1 MGLDLFLSS
10 CQSASN
16 LSLVCRDGVIPGH
29 KLMVASVSGW
39 VKSLLS
45 EAPSGDEVTLY
56 LPDYHRGHVETFLS
70 SVLFDDEAPLD
81 IDLCKVLKV
90 DKENIIEN
98 IEDIVE
104 SIKDLDPLE
113 EEKYQRTDD
122 DLKDTK
128 IEVSNDSNI
137 EKSRIYKGLAQ
148 NKFKKEAKEN
158 TERRLKR
165 AVSAF
170 QSGAFYT
177 IRECALVFRINKSTL
192 NKALKDPDYKFRGQ
206 GFVSKVLSKLEEE
219 KVRDIVLER
228 TTEETNLSFRQVQD
242 LIHEFFLQAIRDD
255 PSRYSP
261 WAHKDPPHYPN
272 RGYVQHFL
280 KRHGLTDKLRKPFG
294 NPRTHCCNIC
304 NQRYPVRQSLIEH
317 KRNVHFGC

>member
-104 SIKDLDPLE
+104 SLKDSDPLND
-113 EEKYQRTDD
+113 QQTDD
-122 DLKDTK
+122 DKKDNK
-128 IEVSNDSNI
+128 IEVLNDSNI
-137 EKSRIYKGLAQ
+137 EKSM
-148 NKFKKEAKEN
+148 
-158 TERRLKR
+158 RLTR

-170 QSGAFYT
+170 QAGHFHSQS
-177 IRECALVFRINKSTL
+177 ECALVFRVPRSNL
-192 NKALKDPDYKFRGQ
+192 QRALRDPDYKFKGK

-219 KVRDIVLER
+219 KVRDIILER
-228 TTEETNLSFRQVQD
+228 TNGGSNVNIRQVQD
-242 LIHEFFLQAIRDD
+242 LVHEFLLQAVRDD
-255 PSRYSP
+255 PIRLTP
-261 WAHKDPPHYPN
+261 WAHKDPPHYPS
-272 RGYVQHFL
+272 RAFVERFL
-280 KRHGLTDKLRKPFG
+280 SRQKLMDKVLKYGPKG
-294 NPRTHCCNIC
+294 PNICNIC
-304 NQRYPVRQSLIEH
+304 GQSYPLRQSLIEH

>member
-104 SIKDLDPLE
+104 SLKDSDPLDD
-113 EEKYQRTDD
+113 QQTDD
-122 DLKDTK
+122 DKKDNK
-128 IEVSNDSNI
+128 IEVFDDLNI
-137 EKSRIYKGLAQ
+137 EKSRIYKGLT
-148 NKFKKEAKEN
+148 KDKHKKEAIEV
-158 TERRLKR
+158 TAMRLTR

-170 QSGAFYT
+170 QAGHFHSQS
-177 IRECALVFRINKSTL
+177 ECALVFRVARSSL
-192 NKALKDPDYKFRGQ
+192 QRALGDPDYKFKGK

-219 KVRDIVLER
+219 KVRDIILER
-228 TTEETNLSFRQVQD
+228 TNEVSSLNIRQVQD
-242 LIHEFFLQAIRDD
+242 LIHEFLLEAVRDD
-255 PSRYSP
+255 PSRHTP

-272 RGYVQHFL
+272 RDFVERFL
-280 KRHGLTDKLRKPFG
+280 SRQKLMDTVIKYGPKTP
-294 NPRTHCCNIC
+294 NSSCNIC
-304 NQRYPVRQSLIEH
+304 RQSFPLRQSLIEH

>member
-104 SIKDLDPLE
+104 SLKDPLND
-113 EEKYQRTDD
+113 QQTDD
-122 DLKDTK
+122 DKKDNK
-128 IEVSNDSNI
+128 IEVLNDSNI
-137 EKSRIYKGLAQ
+137 EKSM
-148 NKFKKEAKEN
+148 
-158 TERRLKR
+158 RLTR
-165 AVSAF
+165 AVTAF
-170 QSGAFYT
+170 QAGHFHSQS
-177 IRECALVFRINKSTL
+177 ECALVFRVSRSSL
-192 NKALKDPDYKFRGQ
+192 QRALRDPNYKFKGK
-206 GFVSKVLSKLEEE
+206 GVSKVLSKL
-219 KVRDIVLER
+219 
-228 TTEETNLSFRQVQD
+228 QV
-242 LIHEFFLQAIRDD
+242 
-255 PSRYSP
+255 
-261 WAHKDPPHYPN
+261 
-272 RGYVQHFL
+272 
-280 KRHGLTDKLRKPFG
+280 
-294 NPRTHCCNIC
+294 
-304 NQRYPVRQSLIEH
+304 
-317 KRNVHFGC
+317 

>member
-1 MGLDLFLSS
+1 MCLDLFLSS

-104 SIKDLDPLE
+104 SLKDSDPLSD
-113 EEKYQRTDD
+113 QQTDD
-122 DLKDTK
+122 DKKDNK
-128 IEVSNDSNI
+128 IEVLNDSNI
-137 EKSRIYKGLAQ
+137 EKSM
-148 NKFKKEAKEN
+148 
-158 TERRLKR
+158 RLTR

-170 QSGAFYT
+170 QAGHFHSQS
-177 IRECALVFRINKSTL
+177 ECALVFRVPRSNL
-192 NKALKDPDYKFRGQ
+192 QRALRDPDYKFKGK
-206 GFVSKVLSKLEEE
+206 GVSKVLSKFEED
-219 KVRDIVLER
+219 KVRNIILER
-228 TTEETNLSFRQVQD
+228 TNGGSIVNIRQVQD
-242 LIHEFFLQAIRDD
+242 LIHEFLLQAVRDD
-255 PSRYSP
+255 PIRLTP
-261 WAHKDPPHYPN
+261 WAYKDPPHYPS
-272 RGYVQHFL
+272 RGFVERFL
-280 KRHGLTDKLRKPFG
+280 SRQKLMDKVLKYGPLS
-294 NPRTHCCNIC
+294 CNIC
-304 NQRYPVRQSLIEH
+304 GQSYPLRQFLIEH

>member
-104 SIKDLDPLE
+104 SLKDPLND
-113 EEKYQRTDD
+113 QQTDD
-122 DLKDTK
+122 YKKDNK
-128 IEVSNDSNI
+128 IEVLNDSNI
-137 EKSRIYKGLAQ
+137 EKSM
-148 NKFKKEAKEN
+148 
-158 TERRLKR
+158 RLTR

-170 QSGAFYT
+170 QAGHFHSQS
-177 IRECALVFRINKSTL
+177 ECALVFRVPRSNL
-192 NKALKDPDYKFRGQ
+192 QRALRNPHYKLKGK

-219 KVRDIVLER
+219 KVRDIILER
-228 TTEETNLSFRQVQD
+228 TNEGSSFNIRQVQD
-242 LIHEFFLQAIRDD
+242 LIHEFLLQAVRDD
-255 PSRYSP
+255 PIRLTP
-261 WAHKDPPHYPN
+261 WAHKDPPHYPP
-272 RGYVQHFL
+272 RAFVERFL
-280 KRHGLTDKLRKPFG
+280 SRQKLMDKVLKYGPLS
-294 NPRTHCCNIC
+294 CNIC
-304 NQRYPVRQSLIEH
+304 GQSYPLRQFLIEH